1 VQRAADESAAFFS
14 RVVHSTHMAP
24 RQFAANLLTRSGR
37 ISHAGLAVRDPEF
50 VRALEAWFAR
60 SSGGSGDA
68 RFAPPPLFAPLEIG
82 GTTVRN
88 RVVLESRRTAMAD
101 AALAGAGL
109 VTTGLVA
116 VVLDGRISP
125 HDPVLDDAQ
134 VAEWRSAVDGAHE
147 AGALAM
153 VRLGHAGRRGA
164 TEPRDR
170 GVDVPLRAGGWP
182 LIAASALPYGPSA
195 RTPTSMDAD
204 DMERV
209 RAAFAGAATRAAAA
223 GFDALELDAAH
234 GYLLAGFLSPLA
246 NRREDDYGGS
256 EESRLRFP
264 LEVLAAVRDAWPAER
279 LLAVR
284 LSITDWARG
293 GVAADEGIEL
303 ARAVAAAGA
312 QLIHVEAGQ
321 TIAGGVP
328 EYRRGYLTTLSD
340 RVRNEAR
347 VPTLVGGYLTTLDE
361 VNTAV
366 VTGRADLCL
375 LDLSAIGPVEE
386 VDQ

>member
-1 VQRAADESAAFFS
+1 
-14 RVVHSTHMAP
+14 MAP
-24 RQFAANLLTRSGR
+24 RQFVANLLTRSGR

-50 VRALEAWFAR
+50 VRALDAWFAK
-60 SSGGSGDA
+60 SSGGSASA

-88 RVVLESRRTAMAD
+88 RVVIEARGTAMAD

-116 VVLDGRISP
+116 VTRDGRISLS
-125 HDPVLDDAQ
+125 DSVLDGDAQ
-134 VAEWRSAVDGAHE
+134 VAEWQSAVDGAHE

-164 TEPRDR
+164 AEPRYR
-170 GVDVPLRAGGWP
+170 GVDVPLRDGGWP

-195 RTPTSMDAD
+195 QTPTAMDAD
-204 DMERV
+204 DMDRV
-209 RAAFAGAATRAAAA
+209 RAAFGGAAARAAAA

-246 NRREDDYGGS
+246 NKRDDEYGGS
-256 EESRLRFP
+256 LENRLRFP
-264 LEVLAAVRDAWPAER
+264 LDVLAAVRDAWPAQR

-284 LSITDWARG
+284 LSVTDWARG
-293 GVAADEGIEL
+293 GVNIDEGIEL
-303 ARAVAAAGA
+303 ARGVAAAGA
-312 QLIHVEAGQ
+312 QLVHVEAGQ

-328 EYRRGYLTTLSD
+328 EYRRGFLTTLSD

-347 VPTLVGGYLTTLDE
+347 VPTLVSGYLTTLDE

-366 VTGRADLCL
+366 VTGRADLCQL
-375 LDLSAIGPVEE
+375 EFASAEAEE
-386 VDQ
+386 VAG

>member
-1 VQRAADESAAFFS
+1 
-14 RVVHSTHMAP
+14 M
-24 RQFAANLLTRSGR
+24 GR
-37 ISHAGLAVRDPEF
+37 
-50 VRALEAWFAR
+50 
-60 SSGGSGDA
+60 
-68 RFAPPPLFAPLEIG
+68 
-82 GTTVRN
+82 TTVRN
-88 RVVLESRRTAMAD
+88 RVVLEARGTAIAH

-109 VTTGLVA
+109 VTTGPVA
-116 VVLDGRISP
+116 VSADGRISP
-125 HDPVLDDAQ
+125 ADPVLDDEAQ
-134 VAEWRSAVDGAHE
+134 VAEWQSAVDGAHQ
-147 AGALAM
+147 AGALGM

-164 TEPRDR
+164 TEPRYR
-170 GVDVPLRAGGWP
+170 GVDVPLRDNGWA

-195 RTPTSMDAD
+195 QTPTAMDAD
-204 DMERV
+204 DMDRV
-209 RAAFAGAATRAAAA
+209 RAAFAGAAARAAAA

-246 NRREDDYGGS
+246 NRREDEYGGS
-256 EESRLRFP
+256 LENRLRLP
-264 LEVLAAVRDAWPAER
+264 LEVLAAVQDAWPAQR

-284 LSITDWARG
+284 LSVTDWARG
-293 GVAADEGIEL
+293 GVAADEGVEL
-303 ARAVAAAGA
+303 ARAMAAAGA

-375 LDLSAIGPVEE
+375 LEHTGADAEE
-386 VDQ
+386 VAG